1 MQKHHSCL
9 NTRAIL
15 EYFEENRPE
24 DLPRLLAGLGPEI
37 DSLPNPQ
44 EFLKEINNWVSS
56 QVVIQ
61 MFANA
66 RAITQNDRIAFEIG
80 FQSASRKKLGYV
92 QRIIMFSQKTPRLAL
107 KRIQAIND
115 KFNRNKTIEV
125 AETSRNRAV
134 VRLHWFK
141 EIPGI
146 IDFCLFNQGIYS
158 GLPTI
163 WNLPPGQVVETKC
176 FFKGADCCEYHF
188 KWEKPSRWKD
198 ALLRWSMPWSLLKA
212 TIGEL
217 EQDKDLLKKKFN
229 EVHQLNVQ
237 LKEKVDQ
244 LLCLQQSGHAAL
256 SLLNLEELLQVS
268 LHLLLKFTKLDR
280 ACAFLVDDRQ
290 EAAVLTDVAGLEA
303 GQAAQLCGYRV
314 PWAEAG
320 NPIARAAREGKPL
333 VIPHWSDP
341 PEQADPLFKALAP
354 RALILAPL
362 MVQGRANGVILGCQS
377 REAAVITES
386 DKEFVAA
393 FANQLAMA
401 LSNAVLYRRLENS
414 ERQYRGLVE
423 NAHEGIWIVAPDG
436 AIKFANRRMLEIT
449 GEDQLEGRRLADVW
463 DPDNLP
469 RLKKA
474 LARNRAGLVVQE
486 DLEIFLPRRG
496 QVAVSMSS
504 VPLMENGRF
513 QGAFAMFNDITDKK
527 SLEKQIFQ
535 QQKMEAVGTLA
546 GGIAHN
552 FNNILMNVMGLT
564 GLILANCEPGD
575 RNHEDLKQIE
585 QEVLKGSALTK
596 QLLSF
601 VRGDKFAPRPL
612 NLNLLLD
619 KMARL
624 FTRTRGEITIS
635 KNLAPGLP
643 AVEADQGHLEQVVL
657 NLLVNAWQAMTGK
670 GEIVLSTGVV
680 ELPEDF
686 CQPYGRPGGA
696 YVHLTVADSGVGM
709 DEATAA
715 RIFEPFFSTKEMGQ
729 GTGLGLATV
738 YAIIKNHGGIIKVES
753 WPGEGS
759 TFHLYLPVTEKPV
772 ASERSPAYRFIK
784 GAGTILLVD
793 DEDGIRAVGQ
803 RMLARLGY
811 EILLAENGHRALEIF
826 RAHGDRIVLVILDMI
841 MPGMGGRE
849 TYLQIKELDP
859 QVKVLLCSGYSQ
871 DGEAQE
877 IMAQGAQGFIQKPYR
892 LEALSQ
898 KIAELLEQ

>member
-1 MQKHHSCL
+1 
-9 NTRAIL
+9 
-15 EYFEENRPE
+15 
-24 DLPRLLAGLGPEI
+24 
-37 DSLPNPQ
+37 
-44 EFLKEINNWVSS
+44 VSS
-56 QVVIQ
+56 LVDLQ
-61 MFANA
+61 MFATA

-80 FQSASRKKLGYV
+80 FQSAARKKLGYV
-92 QRIIMFSQKTPRLAL
+92 QRIIMSAQKTPRLAL
-107 KRIQAIND
+107 RRIQAIND

-125 AETSRNRAV
+125 AETSRDRAV

-176 FFKGADCCEYHF
+176 FFQGADCCEYHF
-188 KWEKPSRWKD
+188 KWEKRSRWKE

-280 ACAFLVDDRQ
+280 ACAFLVDERQ
-290 EAAVLTDVAGLEA
+290 EAAVLTDVAGLEP
-303 GQAAQLCGYRV
+303 GRAAQLCGYRV
-314 PWAEAG
+314 PCQAAG
-320 NPIARAAREGKPL
+320 NPVARAAREGRSI
-333 VIPHWSDP
+333 VIPHWNLEPDL
-341 PEQADPLFKALAP
+341 ADPLFQALEP

-362 MVQGRANGVILGCQS
+362 LVRGRANGVILGCRS

-423 NAHEGIWIVAPDG
+423 NAHEGIWIIEPDS

-449 GEDQLEGRRLADVW
+449 GEEQLEGRRLADVW

-469 RLKKA
+469 RLNKA

-486 DLEIFLPRRG
+486 DLEICLPRRG
-496 QVAVSMSS
+496 QVAVSMNS
-504 VPLMENGRF
+504 VPLTENGRF
-513 QGAFAMFNDITDKK
+513 LGAFAMFNDITDKK
-527 SLEKQIFQ
+527 RLEKQILQ

-601 VRGDKFAPRPL
+601 VRGDKFAPKPL

-635 KNLAPGLP
+635 PNLAPGLP
-643 AVEADQGHLEQVVL
+643 AVEADQGQLEQVIL
-657 NLLVNAWQAMTGK
+657 NLLVNAWQAMAGQ
-670 GEIVLSTGVV
+670 GEIVLSTRAVG
-680 ELPEDF
+680 LAEDF

-753 WPGEGS
+753 WPGEGT
-759 TFHLYLPVTEKPV
+759 TFHLYLPVTHLPV
-772 ASERSPAYRFIK
+772 AAERNHAYRFIS
-784 GAGTILLVD
+784 GTGTILLVD
-793 DEDGIRAVGQ
+793 DEDGIRTVGK

-826 RAHGDRIVLVILDMI
+826 RAHRDRIVLVILDMI

-877 IMAQGAQGFIQKPYR
+877 IIAQGAQGFIQKPYR

-898 KIAELLEQ
+898 KIAEVLAQADS